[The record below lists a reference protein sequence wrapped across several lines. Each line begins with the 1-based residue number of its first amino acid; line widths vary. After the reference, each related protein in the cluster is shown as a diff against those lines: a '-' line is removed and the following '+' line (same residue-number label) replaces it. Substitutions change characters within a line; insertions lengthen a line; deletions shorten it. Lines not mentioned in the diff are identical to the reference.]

1 MSTAP
6 PAPSSPSVLSPAG
19 VEAAALNELSW
30 VLFIGAALIFV
41 GVMVLLGWT
50 LRRRPRREVPTAW
63 WVLGGGIVFPVVVL
77 SALLLYGTARTAGLE
92 RTLAQPPLVVTV
104 TGRLWWWEVRY
115 RDPAGGPDVVLA
127 NELRLPVGR
136 PTQLGLAADELIHS
150 LWVPELGGKRDL
162 VPGRVNHLVFTPQRA
177 GVFRGQCAEYCGLQ
191 HAKMALHV
199 VALPPAEFEQWL
211 ARQARPADAAPP
223 PEAAAAGATLAAR
236 GREAFAAQG
245 CAACHSVRGHAE
257 GAPRGPDLTH
267 VGSRL
272 YLGAGALPNEAGAFK
287 RWLVG
292 IQEIKPGARMPDYAH
307 LDAAT
312 LDALVAY
319 LEQLQ

>member
-1 MSTAP
+1 MSTP
-6 PAPSSPSVLSPAG
+6 PLATSPSVLAPAG
-19 VEAAALNELSW
+19 AEAAALHELSW
-30 VLFIGAALIFV
+30 VLFMGAALIFV
-41 GVMVLLGWT
+41 GVMALLGWT
-50 LRRRPRREVPTAW
+50 LRRQPRREVRTAW
-63 WVLGGGIVFPVVVL
+63 WVLGGGIAFPVVVL

-127 NELRLPVGR
+127 NELRLPLGR
-136 PTQLGLAADELIHS
+136 PTQLGLTADELIHS
-150 LWVPELGGKRDL
+150 LWVPQLGGKRDL
-162 VPGRVNHLVFTPQRA
+162 VPGRVNHLVVTPQRA
-177 GVFRGQCAEYCGLQ
+177 GVYRGQCAEYCGVQ

-199 VALPPAEFEQWL
+199 VALPQGEFEQWL
-211 ARQARPADAAPP
+211 AQQARPAGAAAPAQP
-223 PEAAAAGATLAAR
+223 TPARAALAAR
-236 GREAFAAQG
+236 GSEAFTAQG

-272 YLGAGALPNEAGAFK
+272 YLGAGALANEPGALR
-287 RWLVG
+287 RWLVDV
-292 IQEIKPGARMPDYAH
+292 QALKPGARMPAYAH

-312 LDALVAY
+312 LDALAAY
-319 LEQLQ
+319 LEELR